1 MRISVNM
8 LALANTLYRLITYGL
23 IGFFGLYL
31 SFKTGFKNIIND
43 ELKNY
48 KNMIIIAA
56 VGIIMG
62 LFFVGN
68 QIFIKDISG
77 ILLLQYSY
85 SVMTLLFA
93 PLSLVCSY
101 FLRRFGLL
109 SAIMIHI
116 ISDLI
121 WRVLWQWNT
130 GW

>member
-1 MRISVNM
+1 
-8 LALANTLYRLITYGL
+8 
-23 IGFFGLYL
+23 
-31 SFKTGFKNIIND
+31 
-43 ELKNY
+43 
-48 KNMIIIAA
+48 
-56 VGIIMG
+56 MG

-77 ILLLQYSY
+77 ILILQYSY
-85 SVMTLLFA
+85 SVMTLVFA

-109 SAIMIHI
+109 SAIMIHV